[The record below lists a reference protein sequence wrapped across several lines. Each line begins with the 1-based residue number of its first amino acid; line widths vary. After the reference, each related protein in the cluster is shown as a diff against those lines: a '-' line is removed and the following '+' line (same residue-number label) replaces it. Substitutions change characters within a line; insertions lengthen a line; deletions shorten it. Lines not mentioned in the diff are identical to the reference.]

1 MIKIYII
8 HYKNNEPI
16 QEIKIVKEELN
27 GEIIK
32 REEIVFKENIVSLQY
47 KVYSEEDKNK
57 WFDIIQKSYGKWGE
71 VTVEEVNTPQPK
83 SLEDIVK
90 EQQEINKIL
99 IAQILKQNGVVAN
112 D

>member
-1 MIKIYII
+1 MYNIK
-8 HYKNNEPI
+8 YKNNEPI
-16 QEIKIVKEELN
+16 LETKIIKEEIN
-27 GEIIK
+27 GEIIE
-32 REEIVFKENIVSLQY
+32 REEIIFKENIVDLEYQ
-47 KVYSEEDKNK
+47 VYTLEEKEK
-57 WFDIIQKSYGKWGE
+57 WLDIIQKSYGKWGN
-71 VTVEEVNTPQPK
+71 VTVDEINTPQPK

>member
-1 MIKIYII
+1 MYII
-8 HYKNNEPI
+8 KYKNNEPI
-16 QEIKIVKEELN
+16 PETKIIKEEIN

-32 REEIVFKENIVSLQY
+32 EEIIYKENIVDLEY
-47 KVYSEEDKNK
+47 PVYTVEDKNK
-57 WFDIIQKSYGKWGE
+57 WLDIIQKSYGKWGE
-71 VTVEEVNTPQPK
+71 VTVEEINTPQPK
-83 SLEDIVK
+83 SLEDIIK

>member
-1 MIKIYII
+1 MIKIYTI

-16 QEIKIVKEELN
+16 QEVKIVKKELN
-27 GEIIK
+27 GEIIE
-32 REEIVFKENIVSLQY
+32 REEIIIKENIVSLQY

-57 WFDIIQKSYGKWGE
+57 WLDIIQKSYGQWGE
-71 VTVEEVNTPQPK
+71 VTVEEINTPQPK

-90 EQQEINKIL
+90 EQQEINEIL